1 MKKILVLSIAVLA
14 FSKTYA
20 QNNLSTTG
28 NVGIGTLSP
37 AAALQILRSGVNA
50 GADYPSLEIATN
62 GTGNIYGPILYLNGN
77 SGAGGRRW
85 GLVSSGAY
93 DAPVTG
99 AAGNFAIYDANA
111 GTRMVINSTGLVG
124 IGTNAPT
131 ELLSIG
137 NDDGTNPASRKV
149 LQLSSGGYDQPS
161 GFTANSN
168 GDKIILYNSQAAG
181 YDSRIGIGNRG
192 NMWFKSIGPNGSTGM
207 VEWYTGLSDLPKMV
221 LSSSGALSIG
231 TSDPKSYKL
240 AVNGSAIVT
249 SMTVKLNAQWPDFV
263 FRDNYLL
270 KPLAEVKD
278 FIQTN
283 HHLPELPNASDVEK
297 NGLDLGEIN
306 RLLVKKVEE
315 LTLYAIES
323 EQKNNSQNSSIRI
336 QQKKLSSQEKRIKL
350 LESKLERLLSRSE

>member
-1 MKKILVLSIAVLA
+1 MKRISILSIAVLT
-14 FSKTYA
+14 FSTTYA

-28 NVGIGTLSP
+28 NVGILVPTR
-37 AAALQILRSGVNA
+37 ALQIVRSGVNA
-50 GADYPSLEIATN
+50 GADYPSLEIATS

-77 SGAGGRRW
+77 SGAGGRQW

-99 AAGNFAIYDANA
+99 AAGNFAIYDAGA

-131 ELLSIG
+131 EILTIG
-137 NDDGTNPASRKV
+137 KDDGFNPAVRKA
-149 LQLSSGGYDQPS
+149 LQLSSGGYDQPG
-161 GFTANSN
+161 GFNANSN

-181 YDSRIGIGNRG
+181 YDSRIGIGDRG
-192 NMWFKSIGPNGSTGM
+192 NLWFKSIGPSGSTGM
-207 VEWYTGLSDLPKMV
+207 IEWYTGLSDSPKMV
-221 LSSSGALSIG
+221 LSPSGALSIG
-231 TSDPKSYKL
+231 TSDPKSYKF
-240 AVNGSAIVT
+240 AVNGSAIAT

-270 KPLAEVKD
+270 KPLTEIKD

-283 HHLPELPNASDVEK
+283 HHLPELPNAMEVEK

-315 LTLYAIES
+315 LTLYAIDS
-323 EQKNNSQNSSIRI
+323 EQRNNSQNAAI
-336 QQKKLSSQEKRIKL
+336 QF
-350 LESKLERLLSRSE
+350 SRRS